1 MPAGATEGHANNA
14 AGLISPAAALGSNPG
29 HAQPAEAPQQYAAL
43 TPEEDKIPLAMMAGV
58 TPAKPPRVW
67 TCALDCLD
75 GVLHTAPSVRQLTVQ
90 RLADF

>member
-1 MPAGATEGHANNA
+1 
-14 AGLISPAAALGSNPG
+14 
-29 HAQPAEAPQQYAAL
+29 
-43 TPEEDKIPLAMMAGV
+43 MMAGV